1 MIKRVRYTVIIRRVL
16 GLMSLAAGLA
26 SAQNPL
32 ISGIVNAA
40 SGKAA
45 YWLPAAARGEIIT
58 LYGSNFIPPASSSL
72 EARVSPLP
80 TVLGG
85 VSVRV
90 NNIPAPLL
98 FVSASQINALIPYE
112 LAASLSSTTIVVTN
126 GSAASAPLQLDLL
139 AQDPGIFVVQKNGAP
154 VSAAN
159 TLAAGDTVTILATGL
174 GAVTPFIPSGTS
186 VPSRTPVSS
195 VFPVVVTIGGQP
207 AQLISAT
214 LLPNFVGISQ
224 VTAIASSGLPGV
236 TTDVQ
241 LQPGFIS
248 AVVGP
253 QGLQGLLGL
262 TGPAGP
268 NGSTG
273 SNGANGSTGATGSTG
288 TNGSTGSTGFNG
300 ATGATGAEVTGAT
313 GSNGATGATGAG
325 VTGATGSNG
334 ATGATGSNG
343 TAGATGTNGA
353 RA

>member
-1 MIKRVRYTVIIRRVL
+1 MIKRVRYTLIIRRVL

-26 SAQNPL
+26 SAQNPQ
-32 ISGIVNAA
+32 ISRIVNAA

-58 LYGSNFIPPASSSL
+58 LYGSNFIPPSSSSL

-98 FVSASQINALIPYE
+98 FVSATQINALIPYE
-112 LAASLSSTTIVVTN
+112 LADSLASTTIVVTN

-159 TLAAGDTVTILATGL
+159 TLAAGDTVTIFATGL
-174 GAVTPFIPSGTS
+174 GAVTPSIPSGTT

-241 LQPGFIS
+241 LQSGFIS

-253 QGLQGLLGL
+253 QGLQGLVGL
-262 TGPAGP
+262 TRPAGP

-273 SNGANGSTGATGSTG
+273 SNGANGSTGATGSPG
-288 TNGSTGSTGFNG
+288 TNGSTGATGSNGASGTAGPTGSTGSNG
-300 ATGATGAEVTGAT
+300 ATGATGSNGTA
-313 GSNGATGATGAG
+313 GSNGTNGATGATGAG

-334 ATGATGSNG
+334 A
-343 TAGATGTNGA
+343 